1 MKAIASAI
9 ALSIAL
15 VSPALAQDLAIT
27 GATVATGDGSEP
39 IENATVVVRGGRV
52 VAAGSGVAV
61 PAGVPVIDGTANEL
75 DHGYEDTSSN

>member
-27 GATVATGDGSEP
+27 GATVATGDGSEK
-39 IENATVVVRGGRV
+39 
-52 VAAGSGVAV
+52 VAALG
-61 PAGVPVIDGTANEL
+61 ERF
-75 DHGYEDTSSN
+75 